1 MTVLIVDDETYMV
14 EYMKNLVDWKAC
26 GFDQVL
32 TAKGGGL
39 ARDLL
44 AKYRPELLITDIKM
58 PKITGLDLSRLIDE
72 NRYQTRVIIISGYS
86 DFEYAKQALRYRVSE
101 YLVKPVLREDLEEAL
116 ERILPG
122 STKGGE
128 RGESEEQGPSR
139 DKYAAV
145 SSVKAYI
152 HENYSQDLS
161 LDALGDAVNLHPVYL
176 SRIFKEVTDVNL
188 SAYIADVRMQKA
200 AKLLDETDLKVHEDD
215 GEEGD
220 DGIKYGDITYSSE
233 KIYDDND
240 EVVSVS
246 EKVADRFGNVLA
258 SHEVSG
264 ETYKREERK
273 PFIYVFDCN
282 IFLYNNYLF

>member
-122 STKGGE
+122 SAKGGE

-200 AKLLDETDLKVHEDD
+200 AKLLDETDLKVHEVMDKL
-215 GEEGD
+215 GYRKRQHFTKLFKE
-220 DGIKYGDITYSSE
+220 KYGMTPKEYRMM
-233 KIYDDND
+233 KWNPQGTGP
-240 EVVSVS
+240 
-246 EKVADRFGNVLA
+246 GNGGV
-258 SHEVSG
+258 
-264 ETYKREERK
+264 KNK
-273 PFIYVFDCN
+273 
-282 IFLYNNYLF
+282 

>member
-200 AKLLDETDLKVHEDD
+200 AKLLEETDLKVHEVMDKL
-215 GEEGD
+215 GYRKRQHFTKLFKE
-220 DGIKYGDITYSSE
+220 KYGMTPKEYRMM
-233 KIYDDND
+233 KWNPQGTGP
-240 EVVSVS
+240 
-246 EKVADRFGNVLA
+246 GNGGV
-258 SHEVSG
+258 
-264 ETYKREERK
+264 KNK
-273 PFIYVFDCN
+273 
-282 IFLYNNYLF
+282 

>member
-200 AKLLDETDLKVHEDD
+200 AKLLDETDLKVPAVMDQLGYRKRQHFTKLFKE
-215 GEEGD
+215 
-220 DGIKYGDITYSSE
+220 KYGMTPKEYRMM
-233 KIYDDND
+233 KWNPQGTGP
-240 EVVSVS
+240 
-246 EKVADRFGNVLA
+246 GNGGV
-258 SHEVSG
+258 
-264 ETYKREERK
+264 KNK
-273 PFIYVFDCN
+273 
-282 IFLYNNYLF
+282 

>member
-200 AKLLDETDLKVHEDD
+200 AKLLDETDLKVHEVMDKL
-215 GEEGD
+215 GYRKRQHFTKLFKE
-220 DGIKYGDITYSSE
+220 KYGMTPKEYRMM
-233 KIYDDND
+233 KWNPQGTGP
-240 EVVSVS
+240 
-246 EKVADRFGNVLA
+246 GNGG
-258 SHEVSG
+258 S
-264 ETYKREERK
+264 
-273 PFIYVFDCN
+273 
-282 IFLYNNYLF
+282 

>member
-1 MTVLIVDDETYMV
+1 M
-14 EYMKNLVDWKAC
+14 
-26 GFDQVL
+26 
-32 TAKGGGL
+32 
-39 ARDLL
+39 
-44 AKYRPELLITDIKM
+44 
-58 PKITGLDLSRLIDE
+58 
-72 NRYQTRVIIISGYS
+72 
-86 DFEYAKQALRYRVSE
+86 
-101 YLVKPVLREDLEEAL
+101 KPVLREDLEEAL

-200 AKLLDETDLKVHEDD
+200 AKLLDETDLKVHEVMDKL
-215 GEEGD
+215 GYRKRQHFTKLFKE
-220 DGIKYGDITYSSE
+220 KYGMTPKEYRMM
-233 KIYDDND
+233 KWNPQGTGP
-240 EVVSVS
+240 
-246 EKVADRFGNVLA
+246 GNGGV
-258 SHEVSG
+258 
-264 ETYKREERK
+264 KNK
-273 PFIYVFDCN
+273 
-282 IFLYNNYLF
+282 

>member
-161 LDALGDAVNLHPVYL
+161 LDALRDAVNLHPVYL

-200 AKLLDETDLKVHEDD
+200 AKLLDETDLKVHEVMDKL
-215 GEEGD
+215 GYRKRQHFTKLFKE
-220 DGIKYGDITYSSE
+220 KYGMTPKEYRMM
-233 KIYDDND
+233 KWNPQGTGP
-240 EVVSVS
+240 
-246 EKVADRFGNVLA
+246 GNGGV
-258 SHEVSG
+258 
-264 ETYKREERK
+264 KNK
-273 PFIYVFDCN
+273 
-282 IFLYNNYLF
+282 

>member
-1 MTVLIVDDETYMV
+1 MTVLIVDDESYMV
-14 EYMKNLVDWKAC
+14 EYMKNLVDWKSY

-32 TAKGGGL
+32 TARGGGL
-39 ARDLL
+39 AKDLL
-44 AKYRPELLITDIKM
+44 IKHRPELLITDIKM
-58 PKITGLDLSRLIDE
+58 PKISGLDLSRLIDE

-101 YLVKPVLREDLEEAL
+101 YLVKPVLREDLVEAL

-145 SSVKAYI
+145 SSVKAYVN
-152 HENYSQDLS
+152 ENYSQDLS
-161 LDALGDAVNLHPVYL
+161 LDALGEAVNLHPVYL

-200 AKLLDETDLKVHEDD
+200 AKLLDETDLKVHEVMDKL
-215 GEEGD
+215 GYRKRQHFTKLFKE
-220 DGIKYGDITYSSE
+220 KYGMTPKEYRMMKWNPQGTDP
-233 KIYDDND
+233 
-240 EVVSVS
+240 
-246 EKVADRFGNVLA
+246 GNGGV
-258 SHEVSG
+258 
-264 ETYKREERK
+264 KNK
-273 PFIYVFDCN
+273 
-282 IFLYNNYLF
+282 